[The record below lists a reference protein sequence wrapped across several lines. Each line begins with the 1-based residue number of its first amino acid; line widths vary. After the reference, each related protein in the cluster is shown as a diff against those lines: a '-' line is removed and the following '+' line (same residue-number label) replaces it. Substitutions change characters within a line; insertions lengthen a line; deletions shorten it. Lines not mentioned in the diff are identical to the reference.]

1 MWSAIVTTGVFLAV
15 LVPFSNGLRAVAA
28 AWSATRRV
36 GPDELRRGQSD
47 RSGGAE
53 PLAILMIRILQK
65 SLRDNEQDGQPSDFV
80 FDASRQYVMNEYD
93 HNYARLISMYANLL
107 PPLGFVGTTG
117 GMLMN
122 FMSMHSKDEGLE
134 LVSLALA
141 LGLASLSSHRTT
153 RPCRLARR
161 LGLYPLR
168 MSPRRP
174 VHHQL
179 LGIDARV
186 DGDGTQPRG
195 DGRHRPHR
203 AAGPMSGR

>member
-1 MWSAIVTTGVFLAV
+1 MTGGMWSAIVTTGVFLAV

-36 GPDELRRGQSD
+36 GPDELRRGPSD

-53 PLAILMIRILQK
+53 PLAILVVRILQK

-93 HNYARLISMYANLL
+93 HNYSRLISMYANLL

-141 LGLASLSSHRTT
+141 LSSSFFALTSFAVLDAFKLRLYARLLAAT
-153 RPCRLARR
+153 RDVQVLYHKAESRRDQMTSDRPIVPKGARA
-161 LGLYPLR
+161 
-168 MSPRRP
+168 S
-174 VHHQL
+174 V
-179 LGIDARV
+179 
-186 DGDGTQPRG
+186 
-195 DGRHRPHR
+195 
-203 AAGPMSGR
+203 